1 MRKQAL
7 SETRMIRASEEQVA
21 QWMAAAERE
30 GYWSVSEWIRTKLG
44 VASGTGAEAEIVAD
58 AKAIAVYRP
67 NRKEDRKPALFE
79 MSRYETSDQL
89 LELVFDVSKREWCT
103 PPVFKSFVEELE
115 RHLTERAAKA
125 RGKGKKR

>member
-1 MRKQAL
+1 MRKHAL